1 VCFEL
6 REPARNGGPTI
17 RAGEKVSPESNAWVG
32 TSLTADQRRRVCRGR
47 ACLASESEHPLLKC
61 LDGEGGYLSD
71 SPASAGIL
79 FGSTKASTPGL
90 AGMCAPGGLT
100 HFVGSNGP
108 TGEGLVRK
116 RNCRQHGPA
125 ASINP
130 HRGLVPRVDQVSR
143 VARRAVVAR
152 IPSDLLDVE
161 AVMRFE
167 PNPVPV
173 DNADDRGWERR
184 SVGPRSQ

>member
-1 VCFEL
+1 VPTDGQVHARSSQQIDVESNGGAVAFVCFEL
-6 REPARNGGPTI
+6 REPTRNGGPTI

-79 FGSTKASTPGL
+79 FGS
-90 AGMCAPGGLT
+90 
-100 HFVGSNGP
+100 
-108 TGEGLVRK
+108 
-116 RNCRQHGPA
+116 NCRQHGPA

-184 SVGPRSQ
+184 SVGPRLQ